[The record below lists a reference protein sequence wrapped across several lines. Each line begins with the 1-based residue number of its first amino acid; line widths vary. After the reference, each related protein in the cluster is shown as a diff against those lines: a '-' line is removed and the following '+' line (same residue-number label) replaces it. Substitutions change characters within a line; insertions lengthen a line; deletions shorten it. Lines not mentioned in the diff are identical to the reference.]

1 MSIQDIINNGGA
13 TINYKGESVQM
24 VSGYQVS
31 KRDLGRVAVNDFT
44 QQMIN
49 DAVSYGLARGE
60 YCGIWVD
67 DGFVYVDISIR
78 IATKAK
84 AMDMGKQLNQL
95 SILRWR
101 DMVCLACV

>member
-31 KRDLGRVAVNDFT
+31 KRDLGRVIINDFT

-49 DAVSYGLARGE
+49 DVVSCGLSRGK
-60 YCGIWVD
+60 YCGIWID

-78 IATKAK
+78 VPTKAR

-101 DMVCLACV
+101 DMACLACV